1 MELANTLAYFDT
13 AALTAVKGFIVQ
25 APEVNPVKKFLSKF
39 TYSCCKL
46 DHFRSKE

>member
-25 APEVNPVKKFLSKF
+25 AQEVNPVKKFCSKF
-39 TYSCCKL
+39 PYSCCKL
-46 DHFRSKE
+46 DSFRGRK